1 MKFKILTFFL
11 IFTQISI
18 YSQYKISGVVVSK
31 ENQPIY
37 KVQIYNETGGL
48 LAQTDVLGKFS
59 FTMNKKE
66 VPLIFYAEGY
76 GLKNVFIQLDNYEN
90 LKVTL
95 EIFSQNLSEIQIKA
109 RKEKVFELKR
119 LQDVEGTSIFAGKK
133 TEVILVNQSSA
144 NLATNNARQIFNQI
158 AGLNIYQNDD
168 AGLQL
173 NIGGRG
179 LDPNRTAN
187 FNTRQNGYDISA
199 DVLGYPESY
208 FTPASESL
216 DEIQVIRGAA
226 SLQYGTQFG
235 GLVNFVTKKPTKEQE
250 IVFRNTAGSFG
261 LFTNFTSLSDTQGKF
276 SYFTFVNY
284 KKGDGFR
291 PNSNFESKNAFLHLE
306 YQLNEE
312 SKLSLELTGLDYL
325 AQQAGGLTD
334 AMFNEDPFQSNR
346 KRNWF
351 QVKWFLYN
359 LKWEHQFSDKTNF
372 SFNFFGLDASRDA
385 LGFRTNRV
393 NQADPNSER
402 DLIKG
407 TFKNFGFESRLLSSY
422 KIFDKK
428 ATFLIGSK
436 FYKANNTNIQGP
448 GSNGSDA
455 DFEMSLDEYPN
466 YPRQSDS
473 KFPNLNVS
481 LFGENIFYINENFSI
496 TPGFR
501 LEYINTKRNEIIK
514 DIVTDAAGNV
524 INDNL
529 RDEKESNERN
539 FILLGIGTSYKF
551 NTSLEFY
558 GNISQNY
565 RSVTF
570 SDISTA
576 NPAFEISQD
585 ITDEKGFTIDA
596 GFRGNFKNYFSYDA
610 NVFGVFYNDR
620 INIYT
625 RADGKAERDN
635 IGDARILGIEGLIDF
650 NVKKILEMNSNYIFN
665 YFLNVSL
672 ITSEYTKS
680 EKSGVVGNEVEF
692 IPNVNIKTG
701 IRFGYKNFLSSIQYS
716 YLSSQFSDATN
727 AIGGSLS
734 GVTGEIPS
742 YSILDFSTSYKYKFA
757 KIEAGVNN
765 VLNTSYFT
773 RRATGYPGPGII
785 PSAPRNSYI
794 GLELK
799 F

>member
-1 MKFKILTFFL
+1 MKIRILVLFL
-11 IFTQISI
+11 LFLQSVV
-18 YSQYKISGVVVSK
+18 YGQYKISGVVVSDD
-31 ENQPIY
+31 NRPIN
-37 KVQIYNETGGL
+37 KVQIYNKTGGL
-48 LAQTDVLGKFS
+48 LAQTGILGKFNFS
-59 FTMNKKE
+59 TEKE
-66 VPLIFYAEGY
+66 GLQLIFYVEDY
-76 GLKNVFIQLDNYEN
+76 QLKNVFLQLKDFVNS
-90 LKVTL
+90 KVTL
-95 EIFSQNLSEIQIKA
+95 ETFSQNLSEIQIKA
-109 RKEKVFELKR
+109 RTARVFELKR
-119 LQDVEGTSIFAGKK
+119 LNDVEGTSIFAGKK
-133 TEVILVNQSSA
+133 TEVILVNQSTA

-208 FTPASESL
+208 YTPAAESL
-216 DEIQVIRGAA
+216 EEIQVIRGAA

-235 GLVNFVTKKPTKEQE
+235 GLVNFVTKKPTKKQE
-250 IVFRNTAGSFG
+250 VVFRNTAGSFG
-261 LFTNFTSLSDTQGKF
+261 LLTNFTSLSDTRGKW
-276 SYFTFVNY
+276 SYYTFLNY

-291 PNSNFESKNAFLHLE
+291 PNSNFESKNVFIHLG
-306 YQLNEE
+306 YQINKK
-312 SKLSLELTGLDYL
+312 SKLSLEFTVLDYL

-334 AMFNEDPFQSNR
+334 NMFAENPYQSNR
-346 KRNWF
+346 ERNWF

-359 LKWEHQFSDKTNF
+359 LKWEHKISNRTNF

-385 LGFRTNRV
+385 IGFRTNRV
-393 NQADPNSER
+393 NQVDPNAER

-407 TFKNFGFESRLLSSY
+407 TFQNFGFEARVLSKY
-422 KIFDKK
+422 KVFDKK

-436 FYKANNTNIQGP
+436 FYKANNTNRQGP
-448 GSNGSDA
+448 GSEGSDA
-455 DFEMSLDEYPN
+455 DFQMRLDQYPN

-473 KFPNLNVS
+473 KFPNLNIS
-481 LFGENIFYINENFSI
+481 LFGENIFYINEKFSI

-501 LEYINTKRNEIIK
+501 LEYINTKRDELIK

-524 INDNL
+524 INENL
-529 RDEKESNERN
+529 RDEEETNERN

-551 NTSLEFY
+551 QKSLEFY

-576 NPAFEISQD
+576 NPAFEISED
-585 ITDEKGFTIDA
+585 ITDEKGYTIDA
-596 GFRGNFKNYFSYDA
+596 GFRGNYKNYFSYDA

-625 RADGKAERDN
+625 RADSKAERDN
-635 IGDARILGIEGLIDF
+635 IGDARILGIESLIDF
-650 NVKKILEMNSNYIFN
+650 NMKKLVKMNANYVFN
-665 YFLNVSL
+665 YFINSSF
-672 ITSEYTKS
+672 ITSEYTSS
-680 EKSGVVGNEVEF
+680 EKNGVVGNEVEF
-692 IPNVNIKTG
+692 IPNINIKTG
-701 IRFGYKNFLSSIQYS
+701 IRFGYKNFLSSLQYS

-727 AIGGSLS
+727 AKGGSIS
-734 GVTGEIPS
+734 GVTGEIPA
-742 YSILDFSTSYKYKFA
+742 YSILDFSTAYTYKFA

-765 VLNTSYFT
+765 LLDTSYFT

-785 PSAPRNSYI
+785 PSAPRNWYV